1 MRSNPFYHDL
11 FLHKI
16 RHHSSADA
24 GDFRDFGQ
32 IQISENA
39 YKILFFNFNDGKYLI
54 I

>member
-1 MRSNPFYHDL
+1 MRSNPFDHDL

-16 RHHSSADA
+16 RHYSSALA
-24 GDFRDFGQ
+24 RDFRDFGQ

-39 YKILFFNFNDGKYLI
+39 LKSLFFNFNDGKYLI